1 MIRGAMR
8 SHFAAFLLT
17 LATAFTLAAAPASA
31 VETGVNET
39 MNQSL
44 PIGDAAGDLGADW
57 VRLWGTWEGGE
68 PQPGAYDQNYV
79 KWLGDRVAAAK
90 RRGVK
95 VLVVI
100 ARSPG
105 WATGGKPAIAPPD
118 DPARFGAFMGEL
130 ARRLPAVDAWEVWNE
145 EDGGEFWLGGPQ
157 PAVYAA
163 LLKAS
168 YAAIKAVQPNDV
180 VVTGGTI
187 GNNMDF
193 LEQLYASSAQGSFDA
208 VGVHTDTA
216 CLTDGPDVIYRDE
229 LGRVGRYTFTGYR
242 EVHAVMSRH
251 GDGAKPIWMTEL
263 GWNTQST
270 APQSCPVGTKK
281 GTKPL
286 GVTEQQQAQ
295 FLTQAYRCLAAD
307 PFVQTALWFGL
318 QDIAGSPHAA
328 GFGLYRGDRSA
339 KPAAAAF
346 GALDGGIPA
355 VPCGGVVDASGP
367 EIEIAQP
374 LDGLKFVDMID
385 IDAKGVDSAGGVG
398 IARIKMYADGEFERT
413 FGDGHARISPWWP
426 SRYWK
431 RGRHTLTFKAIDEAN
446 NVITK
451 SVTVQKVKRLPKVV
465 TSAQLT
471 LQQLDP
477 STVKVTGGVSSP
489 KAHAATRLR
498 GRAFVVFQKRVK
510 GKWKTIHRIG
520 RRASRAVDVTQ
531 RVRPG
536 SWRVSLRY
544 PGRTGFKK
552 SHSKPLRFEVG

>member
-1 MIRGAMR
+1 MTKGAMR
-8 SHFAAFLLT
+8 SLLVALLLT
-17 LATAFTLAAAPASA
+17 LAAATVAAAPASA

-39 MNQSL
+39 TQASL
-44 PIGDAAGDLGADW
+44 PIGPTAAQLGADW

-68 PQPGAYDQNYV
+68 PSPGAIDQNYV
-79 KWLGDRVAAAK
+79 NWIGERVAAAK
-90 RRGVK
+90 QHGVK

-105 WATGGKPAIAPPD
+105 WATGGKPSIAPPD

-130 ARRLPAVDAWEVWNE
+130 AKRLPAVDAWEVWNE
-145 EDGGEFWLGGPQ
+145 EDGAEFWLGGPQ
-157 PAVYAA
+157 PAAYAA

-168 YAAIKAVQPNDV
+168 YAAIKAVQPGDV

-193 LEQLYASSAQGSFDA
+193 LEQLYASGAQGSFDA

-216 CLTDGPDVIYRDE
+216 CLTDSPDVIYRDE
-229 LGRVGRYTFTGYR
+229 QGRVGRYTFTGYR
-242 EVHAVMSRH
+242 EVHSVMSRH

-270 APQSCPVGTKK
+270 APGSCPVGTKK

-286 GVTEQQQAQ
+286 GVSEAQQAQ

-318 QDIAGSPHAA
+318 QDIAGSPYAA

-346 GALDGGIPA
+346 RALDAGIPPGA
-355 VPCGGVVDASGP
+355 CGGVVDASGP
-367 EIEIAQP
+367 QIEVAEP
-374 LDGLKFVDMID
+374 LDGIRFVDMID
-385 IDAKGVDSAGGVG
+385 IDARGVDSPGGVG
-398 IARIKMYADGEFERT
+398 IARIKMYADGKFERT
-413 FGDGHARISPWWP
+413 FGDGHASISPWRP

-431 RGRHTLTFKAIDEAN
+431 RGKHTITFKAIDEAS

-451 SVTVQKVKRLPKVV
+451 SVTVYKVKRLA
-465 TSAQLT
+465 TSAKLS

-477 STVKVTGGVSSP
+477 STVRVTGGV
-489 KAHAATRLR
+489 KAHTSAKLG
-498 GRAFVVFQKRVK
+498 GRAAVVFQKRVR
-510 GKWKTIHRIG
+510 GKWKTLHRVR
-520 RRASRAVDVTQ
+520 RRASKPVAVTQ
-531 RVRPG
+531 RVKPG
-536 SWRVSLRY
+536 SWRVFLRY
-544 PGRTGFKK
+544 SARKGFGP
-552 SHSKPLRFEVG
+552 SRSKPLRFQIA